1 MAASRGLDGSSPGE
15 AGGVRPD
22 GLGPLSANLPR
33 VTRFKEQRLEAR
45 LFAIGSSLFAIGAVL
60 ASIPEVADPIPGVTF
75 FTGSLFFTT
84 AALIQWLLSGRPRFA
99 GWSGADASD
108 WWSAAIQFI
117 GTLFFNVSTFAA
129 ILDLPLLGEVR
140 HVWRPDVYGSAAFL
154 VSSLLAVI
162 ACTDR
167 DRLWDPAARSWKVA
181 WLNMFGSV
189 AFGVSAVAARI
200 PLESGT
206 VANPVLDNLGTFLG
220 ALGFLGA
227 ALLTAPRK

>member
-1 MAASRGLDGSSPGE
+1 VAQPGE
-15 AGGVRPD
+15 AGDLRLGGD
-22 GLGPLSANLPR
+22 GPLSANLPR
-33 VTRFKEQRLEAR
+33 VTRFTEQRLEAR

-60 ASIPEVADPIPGVTF
+60 ASIPGVAHPIPGVTF
-75 FTGSLFFTT
+75 FTGSIFFTT

-108 WWSAAIQFI
+108 WWSAAVQFV

-129 ILDLPLLGEVR
+129 ILDLSLLGEVR
-140 HVWRPDVYGSAAFL
+140 HVWRPDVFGSAAFL
-154 VSSLLAVI
+154 LSSVLAII

-200 PLESGT
+200 PLETGT
-206 VANPVLDNLGTFLG
+206 VANPMLDNLGTFLG

-227 ALLTAPRK
+227 ALVTAPQRTSRP